1 MKKILFAILMI
12 LIISTTSGCGS
23 NDTKNADQ
31 NKPNV
36 SQSTNNSEEK
46 IKVTKIVSNSN
57 LIAKAMNIDNEKAVE
72 IDGILSAIG
81 LEKITS
87 MYKMTDTAYQITAPP
102 LSNQKVD
109 VILVMYVKPNNTIDK
124 IIFRNNKLYESG
136 NILNTLTG
144 TILSDNERNIA
155 MREAERAVKSILK
168 DPDSAKFSGN
178 YWVTKN
184 NNIIRV
190 VGTVYAKNS
199 LNAVVLSKFFVD
211 MDSKYKIIVK
221 NKIFYIERRFLIC

>member
-1 MKKILFAILMI
+1 MMKKILFAILMI

-23 NDTKNADQ
+23 NDTKNSDQ

-211 MDSKYKIIVK
+211 MDSKYKVIDVK
-221 NKIFYIERRFLIC
+221 AESL

>member
-1 MKKILFAILMI
+1 MMKKILFAILMI
-12 LIISTTSGCGS
+12 LIISITAGCGS

-36 SQSTNNSEEK
+36 SQLTNNSEEK
-46 IKVTKIVSNSN
+46 IKVTKIASNSN

-109 VILVMYVKPNNTIDK
+109 VILVMYVKPNNSIDK
-124 IIFRNNKLYESG
+124 IVFRNNKLYESG

-190 VGTVYAKNS
+190 FGKVYAKNS
-199 LNAVVLSKFFVD
+199 FNAVVLSKFFVD
-211 MDSKYKIIVK
+211 MDSKYKVIDVK
-221 NKIFYIERRFLIC
+221 AESL

>member
-46 IKVTKIVSNSN
+46 IKVTKIASNSN

-109 VILVMYVKPNNTIDK
+109 VILVMYVKPNNSIDK
-124 IIFRNNKLYESG
+124 IVFRNNKLYESG

-168 DPDSAKFSGN
+168 DPTSAKFSGN

-190 VGTVYAKNS
+190 VGTVYATNS
-199 LNAVVLSKFFVD
+199 LNAIVLSKFFVD
-211 MDSKYKIIVK
+211 MDSKYKVIDVK
-221 NKIFYIERRFLIC
+221 AESL

>member
-1 MKKILFAILMI
+1 MMKKILFAILMI
-12 LIISTTSGCGS
+12 LIISITAGCGS

-36 SQSTNNSEEK
+36 SQLTNNSEEK
-46 IKVTKIVSNSN
+46 IKVTKIASNSN

-168 DPDSAKFSGN
+168 DPTSAKFSGN

-190 VGTVYAKNS
+190 VGTVYATNS
-199 LNAVVLSKFFVD
+199 LNAIVLSKFFVD
-211 MDSKYKIIVK
+211 MDSKYKVIDVK
-221 NKIFYIERRFLIC
+221 AEAL

>member
-1 MKKILFAILMI
+1 MMKKILFAILMI

-31 NKPNV
+31 NKLNV

-109 VILVMYVKPNNTIDK
+109 VILVMYVKPNNSIDK
-124 IIFRNNKLYESG
+124 IVFRNNKLYESG

-168 DPDSAKFSGN
+168 DPASAKFSGN

-190 VGTVYAKNS
+190 VGTVHAKNS

-211 MDSKYKIIVK
+211 MDSKYKVIAVK
-221 NKIFYIERRFLIC
+221 AESL

>member
-46 IKVTKIVSNSN
+46 IKVTKIASNSN

-109 VILVMYVKPNNTIDK
+109 VILVMYVKPNNSIDK
-124 IIFRNNKLYESG
+124 IVFRNNKLYESG

-168 DPDSAKFSGN
+168 DPTSAKFSGN

-190 VGTVYAKNS
+190 VGTVYATNS
-199 LNAVVLSKFFVD
+199 LNAIVLSKFFVD
-211 MDSKYKIIVK
+211 MDSKYKVIDVK
-221 NKIFYIERRFLIC
+221 AEAL

>member
-1 MKKILFAILMI
+1 MMKKILFAILMI
-12 LIISTTSGCGS
+12 LIISITAGCGS

-46 IKVTKIVSNSN
+46 IKVTKIASNSN

-109 VILVMYVKPNNTIDK
+109 IILVMYVKPNNSIDK
-124 IIFRNNKLYESG
+124 IVFRNNKLYESG

-168 DPDSAKFSGN
+168 DPTSAKFSGN

-211 MDSKYKIIVK
+211 MDSKYKVIDVK
-221 NKIFYIERRFLIC
+221 AEAL

>member
-1 MKKILFAILMI
+1 MMKKILFAILMI

-46 IKVTKIVSNSN
+46 IKVTKTASNSN

-211 MDSKYKIIVK
+211 MDSKYKVIDVK
-221 NKIFYIERRFLIC
+221 AESL

>member
-1 MKKILFAILMI
+1 VMKKILFAILMI

-31 NKPNV
+31 NKLNV

-109 VILVMYVKPNNTIDK
+109 VILVMYVKPNNSIDK
-124 IIFRNNKLYESG
+124 IVFRNNKLYESG

-168 DPDSAKFSGN
+168 DPASAKFSGN

-190 VGTVYAKNS
+190 VDTVYAKNS

-211 MDSKYKIIVK
+211 MDSKYKVIAVK
-221 NKIFYIERRFLIC
+221 AESL

>member
-12 LIISTTSGCGS
+12 LIISTISGCGS
-23 NDTKNADQ
+23 NDTKNADK

-46 IKVTKIVSNSN
+46 IKVTKIASNSN

-109 VILVMYVKPNNTIDK
+109 VILVMYIKPNNIIDK
-124 IIFRNNKLYESG
+124 IVFRNNKLYESG

-199 LNAVVLSKFFVD
+199 LNAVVLSNFFVD
-211 MDSKYKIIVK
+211 MDSKYKVIDVK
-221 NKIFYIERRFLIC
+221 AESL

>member
-12 LIISTTSGCGS
+12 LIISITAGCGS

-36 SQSTNNSEEK
+36 SQLTNNSEEK
-46 IKVTKIVSNSN
+46 IKVTKIASNSN

-109 VILVMYVKPNNTIDK
+109 VILVMYVKPNNSIDK
-124 IIFRNNKLYESG
+124 IVFRNNKLYESG

-211 MDSKYKIIVK
+211 MDSKYKVIDVK
-221 NKIFYIERRFLIC
+221 AESL

>member
-1 MKKILFAILMI
+1 MTQKTLIKINW
-12 LIISTTSGCGS
+12 T
-23 NDTKNADQ
+23 
-31 NKPNV
+31 V
-36 SQSTNNSEEK
+36 SQSTIIQEEK

-109 VILVMYVKPNNTIDK
+109 VILVMYVKPNNSIDK
-124 IIFRNNKLYESG
+124 IVFRNNKLYESG

-168 DPDSAKFSGN
+168 DPASAKFSGN

-190 VGTVYAKNS
+190 VGTVHAKNS

-211 MDSKYKIIVK
+211 MDSKYKVIAVK
-221 NKIFYIERRFLIC
+221 AESL

>member
-12 LIISTTSGCGS
+12 LIISITAGCGS

-36 SQSTNNSEEK
+36 SQLTNNSEEK
-46 IKVTKIVSNSN
+46 IKVTKIASNSN

-109 VILVMYVKPNNTIDK
+109 VILVMYVKPNNSIDK
-124 IIFRNNKLYESG
+124 IVFRNNKLYESG

-168 DPDSAKFSGN
+168 DPTSAKFSGN

-211 MDSKYKIIVK
+211 MDSKYKVIDVK
-221 NKIFYIERRFLIC
+221 AESL

>member
-1 MKKILFAILMI
+1 MMKKILFAILMI

-31 NKPNV
+31 NKPTV

-46 IKVTKIVSNSN
+46 IKVTKIASNSN

-124 IIFRNNKLYESG
+124 IVFRNNKLYESG

-168 DPDSAKFSGN
+168 DPTSAKFSGN

-190 VGTVYAKNS
+190 VGTVYAKNN

-211 MDSKYKIIVK
+211 MDSKYKVIDVK
-221 NKIFYIERRFLIC
+221 AESL

>member
-31 NKPNV
+31 NKPTV

-46 IKVTKIVSNSN
+46 IKVTKIASNSN

-124 IIFRNNKLYESG
+124 IVFRNNKLYESG

-168 DPDSAKFSGN
+168 DPTSAKFSGN

-211 MDSKYKIIVK
+211 MDSKYKVIDVK
-221 NKIFYIERRFLIC
+221 AESL

>member
-1 MKKILFAILMI
+1 MKKILFAILII
-12 LIISTTSGCGS
+12 LIISITAGCGS

-31 NKPNV
+31 NKLNV

-46 IKVTKIVSNSN
+46 IKVTKIASNSN

-109 VILVMYVKPNNTIDK
+109 VILVMYVKPNNSIDK
-124 IIFRNNKLYESG
+124 IVFRNNKLYESG

-168 DPDSAKFSGN
+168 DPASAKFSGN

-190 VGTVYAKNS
+190 VGTVHAKNS

-211 MDSKYKIIVK
+211 MDSKYKVIAVK
-221 NKIFYIERRFLIC
+221 AESL

>member
-1 MKKILFAILMI
+1 MKKILFAILII
-12 LIISTTSGCGS
+12 LIISITAGCGS

-36 SQSTNNSEEK
+36 SQLTNNSEEK
-46 IKVTKIVSNSN
+46 IKVTKIASNSN

-109 VILVMYVKPNNTIDK
+109 IILVMYVKPNNSIDK
-124 IIFRNNKLYESG
+124 IVFRNNKLYESG

-168 DPDSAKFSGN
+168 DPTSAKFSGN

-211 MDSKYKIIVK
+211 MDSKYKVIAVK
-221 NKIFYIERRFLIC
+221 AESL

>member
-1 MKKILFAILMI
+1 MKKILFAILII
-12 LIISTTSGCGS
+12 LIISITAGCGS

-31 NKPNV
+31 NKLNV

-109 VILVMYVKPNNTIDK
+109 VILVMYVKPNNSIDK
-124 IIFRNNKLYESG
+124 IVFRNNKLYESG

-168 DPDSAKFSGN
+168 DPTSAKFSGN

-190 VGTVYAKNS
+190 VGTVHAKNS

-211 MDSKYKIIVK
+211 MDSKYKVIDVK
-221 NKIFYIERRFLIC
+221 AEAL

>member
-1 MKKILFAILMI
+1 MMKKILFAILMI

-31 NKPNV
+31 NKLNV

-109 VILVMYVKPNNTIDK
+109 VILVMYVKPNNSIDK
-124 IIFRNNKLYESG
+124 IVFRNNKLYESG

-168 DPDSAKFSGN
+168 DPASAKFSGN

-190 VGTVYAKNS
+190 VDTVYAKNS

-211 MDSKYKIIVK
+211 MDSKYKVIAVK
-221 NKIFYIERRFLIC
+221 AESL

>member
-1 MKKILFAILMI
+1 MMKKILFAILMI
-12 LIISTTSGCGS
+12 LIISITAGCGS

-36 SQSTNNSEEK
+36 SQLTNNSEEK
-46 IKVTKIVSNSN
+46 IKVTKIASNSN
-57 LIAKAMNIDNEKAVE
+57 LIDKAMNIDNEKAVE

-109 VILVMYVKPNNTIDK
+109 VILVMYVKPNNSIDK
-124 IIFRNNKLYESG
+124 IVFRNNKLYESG

-211 MDSKYKIIVK
+211 MDSKYKVIDVK
-221 NKIFYIERRFLIC
+221 AESL

>member
-12 LIISTTSGCGS
+12 LIISITAGCGS

-36 SQSTNNSEEK
+36 SQLTNNSEEK
-46 IKVTKIVSNSN
+46 IKVTKIASNSN

-168 DPDSAKFSGN
+168 DPTSAKFSGN

-211 MDSKYKIIVK
+211 MDSKYKVIDVK
-221 NKIFYIERRFLIC
+221 AEAL

>member
-31 NKPNV
+31 NKLNV

-109 VILVMYVKPNNTIDK
+109 VILVMYVKPNNSIV
-124 IIFRNNKLYESG
+124 KLYSG
-136 NILNTLTG
+136 ITSYMNL
-144 TILSDNERNIA
+144 A
-155 MREAERAVKSILK
+155 
-168 DPDSAKFSGN
+168 
-178 YWVTKN
+178 
-184 NNIIRV
+184 
-190 VGTVYAKNS
+190 
-199 LNAVVLSKFFVD
+199 
-211 MDSKYKIIVK
+211 
-221 NKIFYIERRFLIC
+221 IF

>member
-12 LIISTTSGCGS
+12 LIISITAGCGS

-36 SQSTNNSEEK
+36 SQLTNNSEEK
-46 IKVTKIVSNSN
+46 IKVTKIASNSN
-57 LIAKAMNIDNEKAVE
+57 LIAKE

-109 VILVMYVKPNNTIDK
+109 VILVMYVKPNNSIDK
-124 IIFRNNKLYESG
+124 IVFRNNKLYESG

-211 MDSKYKIIVK
+211 MDSKYKVIDVK
-221 NKIFYIERRFLIC
+221 AESL

>member
-1 MKKILFAILMI
+1 MKKILFAILII
-12 LIISTTSGCGS
+12 LIISITAGCGS

-36 SQSTNNSEEK
+36 SQLTNNSEEK
-46 IKVTKIVSNSN
+46 IKVTKIASNSN

-109 VILVMYVKPNNTIDK
+109 IILVMYVKPNNSIDK
-124 IIFRNNKLYESG
+124 IVFRNNKLYESG

-168 DPDSAKFSGN
+168 DPTSAKFSGN

-211 MDSKYKIIVK
+211 MDSKYKVIDVK
-221 NKIFYIERRFLIC
+221 AEAL

>member
-12 LIISTTSGCGS
+12 LIISITAGCGF

-36 SQSTNNSEEK
+36 SQLTNNSEEK
-46 IKVTKIVSNSN
+46 IKVTKIASNSN

-109 VILVMYVKPNNTIDK
+109 VILVMYVKPNNSIDK
-124 IIFRNNKLYESG
+124 IVFRNNKLYESG

-211 MDSKYKIIVK
+211 MDSKYKVIDVK
-221 NKIFYIERRFLIC
+221 AESL

>member
-1 MKKILFAILMI
+1 MMKKILFAILMI
-12 LIISTTSGCGS
+12 LIISITAGCGS

-36 SQSTNNSEEK
+36 SQLTNNSEEK
-46 IKVTKIVSNSN
+46 IKVTKIASNSN

-109 VILVMYVKPNNTIDK
+109 VILVMYVKPNNSIDK
-124 IIFRNNKLYESG
+124 IVFRNNKLYESG

-211 MDSKYKIIVK
+211 MDSKYKVIDVK
-221 NKIFYIERRFLIC
+221 AEAL

>member
-12 LIISTTSGCGS
+12 LIISITAGCGS

-36 SQSTNNSEEK
+36 SQLTNNSEEK
-46 IKVTKIVSNSN
+46 IKVTKIASNSN

-109 VILVMYVKPNNTIDK
+109 VILVMYVKPNNSIDK
-124 IIFRNNKLYESG
+124 IVFRNNKLYESG

-168 DPDSAKFSGN
+168 DPTSAKFSGN

-211 MDSKYKIIVK
+211 MDSKYKVIDVK
-221 NKIFYIERRFLIC
+221 AEAL

>member
-1 MKKILFAILMI
+1 MKKILFSILMI
-12 LIISTTSGCGS
+12 LIISITAGCGS

-36 SQSTNNSEEK
+36 SQLTNNSEEK
-46 IKVTKIVSNSN
+46 IKVTKIASNSN

-109 VILVMYVKPNNTIDK
+109 VILVMYVKPNNSIDK
-124 IIFRNNKLYESG
+124 IVFRNNKLYESG

-168 DPDSAKFSGN
+168 DPTSAKFSGN

-199 LNAVVLSKFFVD
+199 LNAIVLSKFFVD
-211 MDSKYKIIVK
+211 MDSKYKVIDVK
-221 NKIFYIERRFLIC
+221 AEAL

>member
-12 LIISTTSGCGS
+12 LIISITAGCGS

-46 IKVTKIVSNSN
+46 IKVTKIASNSN

-109 VILVMYVKPNNTIDK
+109 VILVMYVKPNNSIDK
-124 IIFRNNKLYESG
+124 IVFRNNKLYESG

-168 DPDSAKFSGN
+168 DPTSAKFSGN

-199 LNAVVLSKFFVD
+199 LNAIVLSKFFVD
-211 MDSKYKIIVK
+211 MDSKYKVIDVK
-221 NKIFYIERRFLIC
+221 AEAL

>member
-1 MKKILFAILMI
+1 MMKKILFAILMI
-12 LIISTTSGCGS
+12 LIISITAGCGS

-36 SQSTNNSEEK
+36 SQLTNNSEEK
-46 IKVTKIVSNSN
+46 IKVTKIASNSN

-109 VILVMYVKPNNTIDK
+109 VILVMYVKPNNSIDK
-124 IIFRNNKLYESG
+124 IVFRNNKLYESG

-211 MDSKYKIIVK
+211 MDSKYKVIDVK
-221 NKIFYIERRFLIC
+221 AESL

>member
-1 MKKILFAILMI
+1 MMKKILFAILMI

-46 IKVTKIVSNSN
+46 IKVTKIASNSN

-168 DPDSAKFSGN
+168 GPDSAKFSGN

-211 MDSKYKIIVK
+211 MDSKYKVIDVK
-221 NKIFYIERRFLIC
+221 AESL

>member
-12 LIISTTSGCGS
+12 LIISITAGCGS

-46 IKVTKIVSNSN
+46 IKVTKIASNSN

-211 MDSKYKIIVK
+211 MDSKYKVIDVK
-221 NKIFYIERRFLIC
+221 AESL

>member
-1 MKKILFAILMI
+1 MMKKILFAILMI

-31 NKPNV
+31 NKLNV

-57 LIAKAMNIDNEKAVE
+57 LIAKAMNIDNEKTVE

-109 VILVMYVKPNNTIDK
+109 VILVMYVKPNNSIDK
-124 IIFRNNKLYESG
+124 IVFRNNKLYESG

-168 DPDSAKFSGN
+168 DPASAKFSGN

-190 VGTVYAKNS
+190 VGTVHAKNS

-211 MDSKYKIIVK
+211 MDSKYKVIAVK
-221 NKIFYIERRFLIC
+221 AESL

>member
-36 SQSTNNSEEK
+36 SQLTNNSEEK

-109 VILVMYVKPNNTIDK
+109 IILVMYVKPNNSIDK
-124 IIFRNNKLYESG
+124 IVFRNNKLYESG

-168 DPDSAKFSGN
+168 DPTSAKFSGN

-211 MDSKYKIIVK
+211 MDSKYKVIAVK
-221 NKIFYIERRFLIC
+221 AESL

>member
-12 LIISTTSGCGS
+12 LIISITAGCGS

-46 IKVTKIVSNSN
+46 IKVTKIASNSN

-109 VILVMYVKPNNTIDK
+109 VILVMYVKPNNSIDK
-124 IIFRNNKLYESG
+124 IVFRNNKLYESG

-211 MDSKYKIIVK
+211 MDSKYKVIDVK
-221 NKIFYIERRFLIC
+221 AESL

>member
-1 MKKILFAILMI
+1 MMKKILFAILMI
-12 LIISTTSGCGS
+12 LIISITAGCGS

-46 IKVTKIVSNSN
+46 IKVTKIASNSN

-109 VILVMYVKPNNTIDK
+109 VILVMYVKPNNSIDK
-124 IIFRNNKLYESG
+124 IVFRNNKLYESG

-155 MREAERAVKSILK
+155 MREAEGAVKSILK
-168 DPDSAKFSGN
+168 DPTSAKFSGN

-211 MDSKYKIIVK
+211 MDSKYKVIAVK
-221 NKIFYIERRFLIC
+221 AEAL

>member
-1 MKKILFAILMI
+1 MMKKILFAILMI

-46 IKVTKIVSNSN
+46 IKVTKIASNSN

-190 VGTVYAKNS
+190 VGTVYANNS

-211 MDSKYKIIVK
+211 MDSKYKVIDVK
-221 NKIFYIERRFLIC
+221 AESL

>member
-1 MKKILFAILMI
+1 MMKKILFAILII
-12 LIISTTSGCGS
+12 LIISITAGCGS

-36 SQSTNNSEEK
+36 SQLTNNSEEK
-46 IKVTKIVSNSN
+46 IKVTKIASNSN

-109 VILVMYVKPNNTIDK
+109 IILVMYVKPNNSIDK
-124 IIFRNNKLYESG
+124 IVFRNNKLYESG

-168 DPDSAKFSGN
+168 DPTSAKFSGN

-211 MDSKYKIIVK
+211 MDSKYKVIDVK
-221 NKIFYIERRFLIC
+221 AEAL

>member
-1 MKKILFAILMI
+1 MMKKILFAILMI
-12 LIISTTSGCGS
+12 LIISITAGCGS

-46 IKVTKIVSNSN
+46 IKVTKIASNSN

-109 VILVMYVKPNNTIDK
+109 VILVMYVKPNNSIDK
-124 IIFRNNKLYESG
+124 IVFRNNKLYESG

-155 MREAERAVKSILK
+155 MREAEGAVKSILK
-168 DPDSAKFSGN
+168 DPTSAKFSGN

-211 MDSKYKIIVK
+211 MDSKYKVIDVK
-221 NKIFYIERRFLIC
+221 AEAL